1 MKKSLIIFPAFFISV
16 LFAHDNN
23 QNSDDRWIH
32 VTGVGESVASPDLAI
47 LRLGVI
53 STAKSAKLATEL
65 NNASITKIF
74 RVLEDLGLSM
84 NDLETD
90 RFQLVPQREY
100 RKGLA
105 PLITGYQ
112 VTNSLVLRIRELDRV
127 GEIMQAAIDAGGN
140 NFESLTYAVDD
151 DEQYVEKARLLAVEN
166 ALHKAMELTEPL
178 DAKVGKPLTIQEIS
192 GHPHLMHERRMMQ
205 ADMMMAESVPIQG
218 PSELSTRVQVQVKF
232 ALE

>member
-1 MKKSLIIFPAFFISV
+1 MKKFLVFFSTFFCSF
-16 LFAHDNN
+16 LFAHDNEHAN
-23 QNSDDRWIH
+23 DRWIH

-65 NNASITKIF
+65 NNASIAKIF

-112 VTNSLVLRIRELDRV
+112 VTNTLVLRIRELDRV
-127 GEIMQAAIDAGGN
+127 GEIMQEAIYAGGN
-140 NFESLTYAVDD
+140 NFESLTYS
-151 DEQYVEKARLLAVEN
+151 VE
-166 ALHKAMELTEPL
+166 
-178 DAKVGKPLTIQEIS
+178 
-192 GHPHLMHERRMMQ
+192 
-205 ADMMMAESVPIQG
+205 
-218 PSELSTRVQVQVKF
+218 
-232 ALE
+232 

>member
-1 MKKSLIIFPAFFISV
+1 MKKFLIFCSTFFSSF
-16 LFAHDNN
+16 LFAHENEHAN
-23 QNSDDRWIH
+23 DRWIH

-65 NNASITKIF
+65 NNASIGKIF

-151 DEQYVEKARLLAVEN
+151 DDQYVEKARLLAVEN
-166 ALHKAMELTEPL
+166 ALHKAMKLTEPL

-192 GHPHLMHERRMMQ
+192 GYPRPMHERRMMQ

>member
-1 MKKSLIIFPAFFISV
+1 MKKFLVFFSTFYCSV
-16 LFAHDNN
+16 LFAHDNEHAN
-23 QNSDDRWIH
+23 DRWIH

-65 NNASITKIF
+65 NNASIAKIF

-105 PLITGYQ
+105 PLIIGYQ
-112 VTNSLVLRIRELDRV
+112 VTNTLVLRIRELDRV

-140 NFESLTYAVDD
+140 NFESLTYAVED

-166 ALHKAMELTEPL
+166 ALFKAMELTEPL
-178 DAKVGKPLTIQEIS
+178 DAKVGKPLTIQELS
-192 GHPHLMHERRMMQ
+192 GHSRPMHDRRMMQ
-205 ADMMMAESVPIQG
+205 ADMMVESVPVQA
-218 PSELSTRVQVQVKF
+218 PSELKTEVRVQVKF
-232 ALE
+232 ELE

>member
-1 MKKSLIIFPAFFISV
+1 MKKFLVFFSIFFSSV
-16 LFAHDNN
+16 LFAHDNEN
-23 QNSDDRWIH
+23 ENVRWIH
-32 VTGVGESVASPDLAI
+32 VTGVGEVSASPDMAI
-47 LRLGVI
+47 LRLGVLT
-53 STAKSAKLATEL
+53 SAKTAKLSTEL
-65 NNASITKIF
+65 NNQAILKIF
-74 RVLEDLGLSM
+74 GVLNELGIAK
-84 NDLETD
+84 DDYETE
-90 RFQLVPQREY
+90 RFQLLPQRQY

-166 ALHKAMELTEPL
+166 ALLKAIELTEPL

-192 GHPHLMHERRMMQ
+192 DHPRPMYERRMMQ
-205 ADMMMAESVPIQG
+205 TDAMMAESVPIQG
-218 PSELSTRVQVQVKF
+218 PNVLSTRVKVQVKF

>member
-1 MKKSLIIFPAFFISV
+1 MKKFLVFFSTFFSSV
-16 LFAHDNN
+16 LLAHDNEHAN
-23 QNSDDRWIH
+23 DRWIH

-65 NNASITKIF
+65 NNASIAKIF

-151 DEQYVEKARLLAVEN
+151 DEQYVKKARLLAVEN

-192 GHPHLMHERRMMQ
+192 GHPRPMHERRMMQ
-205 ADMMMAESVPIQG
+205 ADAMMAESVPIQG
-218 PSELSTRVQVQVKF
+218 PNELSTRVQVQVKF